1 MLDAAGVQ
9 KILDEF
15 AALKALKGGGGGADA
30 KKAANADK
38 AGKIEA
44 RVSIVFV
51 TRCDVCRKERW
62 RRRTQGIRSS
72 FQMRVATSIITRT
85 TTQSPTMW

>member
-9 KILDEF
+9 KILDDF

-38 AGKIEA
+38 EGKIEA
-44 RVSIVFV
+44 RVRQCESHPL
-51 TRCDVCRKERW
+51 CLERSAGEEE
-62 RRRTQGIRSS
+62 RRG
-72 FQMRVATSIITRT
+72 
-85 TTQSPTMW
+85 